1 MAAYAAAA
9 GGTETIALAEC
20 FEDVVNVCP
29 ENLKHVGHSCRN
41 FKLNLLDLSIYNP
54 FSDESFKTIFPIR
67 LNRSSVLYTL
77 EHGAKLDIVF
87 EIVLKK
93 YVV

>member
-1 MAAYAAAA
+1 MAAYAAVA

-20 FEDVVNVCP
+20 FED
-29 ENLKHVGHSCRN
+29 VGHSCRN